1 MNTLEFKQLRVL
13 LEKEEEKSLRSNGVF
28 LLLLLEDWKKNNR

>member
-13 LEKEEEKSLRSNGVF
+13 LEKEEEKKAYGAVELFFIGG
-28 LLLLLEDWKKNNR
+28 